1 MFPGNPDQSRGV
13 YFLQF
18 QNEEISAFS
27 LYKQGRD
34 KEGWGQ
40 EIQQSQG
47 ANGPFKKDW
56 TISKLIAGFYD
67 DDIIKAYHKQHIFP

>member
-27 LYKQGRD
+27 LC
-34 KEGWGQ
+34 KEDWGK
-40 EIQQSQG
+40 EIQLSQG

-56 TISKLIAGFYD
+56 TISKLVAGFYD
-67 DDIIKAYHKQHIFP
+67 NDIIKSVS